1 MHSLKHLGLPQICP
15 CSVLNMFTPGGPST
29 LERPNPGLGSGGVS
43 VAQRGPAL
51 VLHLP
56 LNMLE
61 VDSLET
67 LSLALL
73 EEEKKEEKSSSQRLE
88 GAETCPGS
96 FLF

>member
-29 LERPNPGLGSGGVS
+29 LEGPNFGQGGGGVS

-67 LSLALL
+67 LSLAVL
-73 EEEKKEEKSSSQRLE
+73 EEEK
-88 GAETCPGS
+88 
-96 FLF
+96 